1 VSNPRGLRVW
11 RLPRCTSEN
20 GKFYGIVP
28 MRICIQWNANSGRE
42 QSASLTRIAE
52 SAGARVVVQK
62 EPGYGRAQTSVKE
75 AIAD

>member
-1 VSNPRGLRVW
+1 MVSTAVIFLFQH
-11 RLPRCTSEN
+11 TAD
-20 GKFYGIVP
+20 GIVP
-28 MRICIQWNANSGRE
+28 MRICTQWNASSGRD

>member
-1 VSNPRGLRVW
+1 MSNPRGLRVW
-11 RLPRCTSEN
+11 RLPRCTSDHGN
-20 GKFYGIVP
+20 FYGIVP
-28 MRICIQWNANSGRE
+28 MGFVLGTFLTQMT
-42 QSASLTRIAE
+42 SLTRIAE